1 MQEKLD
7 DLSQSDPMLGKFI
20 EIIGPLELKKQNDLY
35 LSLVKSII
43 GQQLSVKAAATIFSR
58 FVVLTNSLVSPEI
71 VLMLSDEALR
81 GIGISY
87 QKIRYIKDLSQKVLE
102 KEIELETLNA
112 LSNDEVISTLT
123 KVKGI
128 GTWTA
133 EMFLIFSLGRE
144 DVLSLADVGLQ
155 RGVKWL
161 YNADDGKKALIEKGE
176 HWSPYRSLAS
186 LYLWEAVN
194 LGFVMKYKSFNEYHF
209 INH

>member
-7 DLSQSDPMLGKFI
+7 ILSQSDPVLGRFI
-20 EIIGPLELKKQNDLY
+20 EIIGPLKLKKQNDLY

-43 GQQLSVKAAATIFSR
+43 GQQLSVKAADTIFGR

-71 VLMLSDEALR
+71 VLMLSDEELR

-87 QKIRYIKDLSQKVLE
+87 QKIRYIKDLSQKVFE

-112 LSNDEVISTLT
+112 LNNDEVISTLT

-144 DVLSLADVGLQ
+144 NVLSLADVGLQ

-161 YNADDGKKALIEKGE
+161 YNADDGKKALIEKGAY
-176 HWSPYRSLAS
+176 WNPYRSLAS

-194 LGFVMKYKSFNEYHF
+194 LGFVMKYKSFNEYLL
-209 INH
+209 